1 MLQYHIVS
9 QDMIAVYQHIRYAL
23 WFPFGTCSLLD
34 NDLPIKILLAYIY
47 FHYAALCSLVPTK
60 DDQECYCVLRSRH
73 TLLCMFNL
81 DQYSPEYTRVFIH
94 NSLAQ
99 IIVTSGSICQ
109 GTTELT
115 QTRGGDGAFRGAAGI
130 PSRLGSHS
138 YGGEPGAPDHA
149 QGDMRKGR

>member
-23 WFPFGTCSLLD
+23 WFLFGTCSLLD

-81 DQYSPEYTRVFIH
+81 DQYSQEYTT
-94 NSLAQ
+94 L
-99 IIVTSGSICQ
+99 
-109 GTTELT
+109 L
-115 QTRGGDGAFRGAAGI
+115 
-130 PSRLGSHS
+130 L
-138 YGGEPGAPDHA
+138 
-149 QGDMRKGR
+149 KLL